1 MDLKPDHITVVNKYK
16 GSGGGT
22 GVYIGRPSPLGNPF
36 SHLDNASS
44 HVTKVATREE
54 AVARYAGWL
63 DEKLASRDPEVCRE
77 MNKLLW
83 MAREG
88 PLKLLCYC
96 APKACHGDIIRD
108 RLFQHL
114 SKL

>member
-1 MDLKPDHITVVNKYK
+1 MNLKPDHITVVNKYK
-16 GSGGGT
+16 ESEGT
-22 GVYIGRPSPLGNPF
+22 AVFIGRPSPLGNPF
-36 SHLDNASS
+36 SHLDSRSS
-44 HVTKVATREE
+44 HVTRVATREE
-54 AVARYAGWL
+54 AVSRYAEWL
-63 DEKLASRDPEVCRE
+63 DEKITSKDPVVCRE
-77 MNKLLW
+77 MNNLLR

-108 RLFQHL
+108 RLYQRL